1 MACRLMQDVVRY
13 GAVQLDASGRVVVL
27 TEKGAHGP
35 GLINGGIYVL
45 HRKAIAAWPEPAFS
59 IETDYFPKRL
69 AAGRLHSVAGEGAF
83 IDIGVPDD
91 LLLASEV
98 LP

>member
-1 MACRLMQDVVRY
+1 MACRLMQDVGRY